1 MFAADYRGG
10 GGGGRSQLSTQYITW
25 LGPVFCSVWRNVM
38 ESFKLLSLTV
48 CVSNHPRALFS
59 SPTPAV
65 DLCISLTDPSVRY
78 LNNQHGFE

>member
-1 MFAADYRGG
+1 MFAADYW
-10 GGGGRSQLSTQYITW
+10 TITIID
-25 LGPVFCSVWRNVM
+25 PIYHVFRASFLQCVEEFM

-48 CVSNHPRALFS
+48 CVSNHPYALFS

-65 DLCISLTDPSVRY
+65 DLRISLTDPSVRY